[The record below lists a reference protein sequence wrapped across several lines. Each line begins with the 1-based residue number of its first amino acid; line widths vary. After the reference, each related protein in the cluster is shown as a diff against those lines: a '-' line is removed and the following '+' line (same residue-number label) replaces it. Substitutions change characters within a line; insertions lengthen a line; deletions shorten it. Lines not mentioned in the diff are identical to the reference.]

1 MKFLPLAVFLLLAP
15 LQLSYCPTHKTVYIE
30 ASKPIVRIPK
40 IVVNY
45 NALIDAI
52 YQYESGRNPNAY
64 HMERDGQP
72 SIGGLQIRQCR
83 VDHYNRLTGK
93 NYTLNDMYDLNK
105 AIEVFRYFT
114 NHNGQGKLI
123 AYKSYEQAAKDWNGG
138 GSMTI
143 TYWERGI
150 KPLLQT

>member
-1 MKFLPLAVFLLLAP
+1 MKIIPLAVLLFLAP
-15 LQLSYCPTHKTVYIE
+15 LQLAYCPIHKEMYIE
-30 ASKPIVRIPK
+30 VSRPIVKIPK

-45 NALIDAI
+45 DDLIDAI
-52 YQYESGRNPNAY
+52 YQFESGRNPNAY

-105 AIEVFRYFT
+105 AIEVFTYFT
-114 NHNGQGKLI
+114 NHDGRGRLI
-123 AYKSYEQAAKDWNGG
+123 PCKSYEQAARDWNGG

-143 TYWERGI
+143 TYWEKGI
-150 KPLLQT
+150 KPLLRT